1 MGSLTDRTK
10 VGFLGDLFDP
20 TGSGLGSLDTVLGI
34 TGNAP
39 IYASLHTAR
48 PSTLQTD
55 SEVSYT
61 GPYSRALI
69 ARDTAG
75 SVFTVDQVN
84 YRASNTGSGIV
95 WPQALTGSTVARW
108 VGFGVKQIGASGT
121 HSLVGIS
128 PISATGWNWV
138 MASCFDRTGKLV
150 YISRAAYTLYGPVEG
165 DEIAIA
171 KAYDEAL
178 PSSSPTFSES
188 TQYFIKNT
196 TITVNADYVT
206 FQLATGNAGGTAV
219 SFTGTNHFQ
228 FIKVSPLTIASPVIP
243 TVAAGTGSI
252 SIA

>member
-39 IYASLHTAR
+39 IHASLHTAR
-48 PSTLQTD
+48 PISLQTD

-95 WPQALTGSTVARW
+95 WPQAFSGSTVARW

-121 HSLVGIS
+121 HSLVGVS
-128 PISATGWNWV
+128 PISATGAGWIV
-138 MASCFDRTGKLV
+138 GSCFDRTNNLV
-150 YISRAAYTLYGPVEG
+150 YIGRTIYNAYLPAEG
-165 DEIAIA
+165 DEVAVA
-171 KAYDEAL
+171 RVYDGSL
-178 PSSSPTFSES
+178 PSPLSES
-188 TQYFIKNT
+188 TVYYIKT
-196 TITVNADYVT
+196 TTMTVGTDFVT
-206 FQLATGNAGGTAV
+206 FKLATVSAGGTAV
-219 SFTGTNHFQ
+219 AFTQTNEFQ